1 MSKTFK
7 QFLKEAKIKDRINIV
22 SDITMGSL
30 LVDIIE
36 RYDRYPEI
44 RLGNCRY
51 TIFDNAFENPVSFEK
66 QNNLSH
72 EEVVKR
78 QNEYFNLLDKE
89 EEKIRKD
96 VLKLMQDF
104 DNGLKDILK
113 KYKAK

>member
-1 MSKTFK
+1 M
-7 QFLKEAKIKDRINIV
+7 I
-22 SDITMGSL
+22 G
-30 LVDIIE
+30 
-36 RYDRYPEI
+36 
-44 RLGNCRY
+44 
-51 TIFDNAFENPVSFEK
+51 
-66 QNNLSH
+66 SH